1 MKTNIKRFRRRFRR
15 NLFAVDRLEISVIRH
30 LVKMHKIQIREN
42 SQFQHTE
49 FCILISQKF
58 IGKQPYIPYNKRGCC
73 QNGKRFAFRQNGNIL
88 RTSSI
93 IGGDTNGKFNERY
106 INDRNS
112 GWRCWYC
119 SYDDQYYRDG
129 DQYHADQSETKA
141 LKKQPPPPKV
151 QVAFLEL

>member
-1 MKTNIKRFRRRFRR
+1 
-15 NLFAVDRLEISVIRH
+15 
-30 LVKMHKIQIREN
+30 MHKIQIREN
-42 SQFQHTE
+42 SQFQHAE

-58 IGKQPYIPYNKRGCC
+58 IGKQPSIPYNKRGCC

-112 GWRCWYC
+112 GWRCRYC
-119 SYDDQYYRDG
+119 SHDYQHHRDRDQYR
-129 DQYHADQSETKA
+129 ADQSETKA
-141 LKKQPPPPKV
+141 LKKQPPIAQGV
-151 QVAFLEL
+151 GCFFRTIN

>member
-1 MKTNIKRFRRRFRR
+1 
-15 NLFAVDRLEISVIRH
+15 
-30 LVKMHKIQIREN
+30 MHKIQIREN
-42 SQFQHTE
+42 SQFQHAE

-58 IGKQPYIPYNKRGCC
+58 IGKQPSIPYNKRGCC

-119 SYDDQYYRDG
+119 SYDDQYYRDR
-129 DQYHADQSETKA
+129 DQYRADQSETKA
-141 LKKQPPPPKV
+141 LKKQPPIAQGV
-151 QVAFLEL
+151 GCFFRTIN